1 MAAPGRLHDLAVERD
16 GLLCPHAPHDVT
28 AGFFVDPGVLRFDL
42 HVAHH
47 DVGPERVAAQDQLV
61 VGYLEEVTEAR
72 SLQDH
77 EVRPVR
83 PGDVVFCLRMHPV
96 ATSVDPYFSIRPED
110 QTPPPA
116 VLEWNSKGRRV
127 WHGGPTW
134 KRRQS
139 VRTRRS

>member
-42 HVAHH
+42 DVPHH
-47 DVGPERVAAQDQLV
+47 DIGPERVAAQDQLV
-61 VGYLEEVTEAR
+61 VGYLEEVAEAR

-83 PGDVVFCLRMHPV
+83 PGDVVICLRVHPV
-96 ATSVDPYFSIRPED
+96 ATSVEDHSNIRPKG
-110 QTPPPA
+110 QACRPA
-116 VLEWNSKGRRV
+116 MLE
-127 WHGGPTW
+127 
-134 KRRQS
+134 
-139 VRTRRS
+139 